1 MKEIELLDRMHGAGA
16 LTRRQF
22 LTQVSALGAA
32 GVVLPTALMS
42 EAARAQTPKKGGRL
56 RMGLVDAG
64 AGDNLDPAKTV
75 SRVEIVTTQQL
86 RNPLVDLDHESS
98 PTNSLAES
106 WEASPDAKTW
116 RFNLRKDTEFH
127 NGKTMDSTDVL
138 YSLNYH
144 LVEGST
150 SAAKTLLEPV
160 SAIRAD
166 GKHAVVFE
174 LSGGNADFPYI
185 VSDYHLQIVPDGT
198 TGAEFEKGIG
208 TGAYMLVEN
217 EPGTRILCK
226 RNPNYWNENRG
237 HFDEVETFGINDTSA
252 RTSALRTGKIDVM
265 NEPDVKTVH
274 LLAKEPGLA
283 TAEVIGT
290 QHYTLPMDTTIAP
303 FDNNDVRLAIKYAV
317 DRVELV
323 DKILRGHGLV
333 GNDQPIG
340 PANRYHDAT
349 LEQRVYDPD
358 RAKHHLKK
366 AGLDK
371 LAVKLHTAE
380 AAFTGA
386 VDTALLFSGHAKAAG
401 IDIEVVRV
409 PDDGYWNE
417 VWMHVPWCASIWFGR
432 PTEDMMFSTAQAE
445 GAAWNASRWSN
456 ARFNELLVQARAELD
471 DAKRRGMYAEMQRIT
486 RDDCGEMVPMFS
498 SVITAHSDKLAHG
511 PVAGNAI
518 MDGLRLPERW
528 WFA

>member
-1 MKEIELLDRMHGAGA
+1 MKQLEVLDRMHGEGK
-16 LTRRQF
+16 LSRREF
-22 LTQVSALGAA
+22 LNRVSALGAA
-32 GVVLPTALMS
+32 GVLLPAALVS
-42 EAARAQTPKKGGRL
+42 EVARAQTPKKGGRL

-64 AGDNLDPAKTV
+64 AGDNLDPAKTI

-86 RNPLVDLDHESS
+86 RNPLVDLDHESK

-106 WEASPDAKTW
+106 WEASPDAKIW
-116 RFNLRKDTEFH
+116 RFHLRKDTEFH
-127 NGKTMDSTDVL
+127 NGKTMDSADVL
-138 YSLNYH
+138 YSINYH
-144 LVEGST
+144 RSEDST

-160 SAIRAD
+160 AEVRAD
-166 GKHAVVFE
+166 GKHTVEFE
-174 LSGGNADFPYI
+174 LTGGNADFPYI
-185 VSDYHLQIVPDGT
+185 ISDYHLQMVPEGT
-198 TGAEFEKGIG
+198 KGQEFEKGVG

-226 RNPNYWNENRG
+226 RNPNHWTQDRG

-252 RTSALRTGKIDVM
+252 RTNALRTGEIDVM

-274 LLAKEPGLA
+274 LLTKEPGLA

-290 QHYTLPMDTTIAP
+290 QHYTLPMNTTVAP
-303 FDNNDVRLAIKYAV
+303 FDNNDVRTALKYAIN
-317 DRVELV
+317 REEIV
-323 DKILRGHGLV
+323 DKVLRGHGLI

-340 PANRYHDAT
+340 PANRYYDPD
-349 LEQRVYDPD
+349 LEQREYDPD
-358 RAKHHLKK
+358 KAKHFLKK

-371 LAVKLHTAE
+371 LSVQLHTAD

-386 VDTALLFSGHAKAAG
+386 IDTTVLYRTHAKAAG
-401 IDIEVVRV
+401 IDIEVVRT

-417 VWMHVPWCASIWFGR
+417 VWLNVPWCASIWFGR
-432 PTEDMMFSTAQAE
+432 PTEDMMFSTAYAE
-445 GAAWNASRWSN
+445 GAAWNASHFSHE
-456 ARFNELLVQARAELD
+456 RFNKLLVEARAELD
-471 DAKRRGMYAEMQRIT
+471 DTKRKGMYHEMQRIL
-486 RDDCGEMVPMFS
+486 RDEGGEMVPMFS
-498 SVITAHSDKLAHG
+498 SVITAHSSKVTHG

>member
-1 MKEIELLDRMHGAGA
+1 MKEIELLDRLHRVGK
-16 LTRRQF
+16 LSRREF
-22 LTQVSALGAA
+22 LNRVSAFGAA
-32 GVVLPTALMS
+32 GVVLPAALVS
-42 EAARAQTPKKGGRL
+42 EAAHAQTPKKGGRL
-56 RMGLVDAG
+56 RMGLVDSG
-64 AGDNLDPAKTV
+64 AGDNLDPAKTI

-86 RNPLVDLDHESS
+86 RNPLVDLDHESK

-106 WEASPDAKTW
+106 WEASPDAKIW
-116 RFNLRKDTEFH
+116 RFNLRKGVEFH
-127 NGKTMDSTDVL
+127 NAKSMDSADVL
-138 YSLNYH
+138 YSINYH
-144 LVEGST
+144 RGEDST

-160 SAIRAD
+160 SDIRAE
-166 GKHAVVFE
+166 GKHTIVFE
-174 LSGGNADFPYI
+174 LTGGNADFPYI

-198 TGAEFEKGIG
+198 KGQEFEKGIG
-208 TGAYMLVEN
+208 TGAYVLDTHD
-217 EPGTRILCK
+217 PGNRILCK

-290 QHYTLPMDTTIAP
+290 QHYTLPMITTIAP
-303 FDNNDVRLAIKYAV
+303 FDNNDVRLALKHAIN
-317 DRVELV
+317 RVEIV
-323 DKILRGHGLV
+323 DKVLRGHGLV

-371 LAVKLHTAE
+371 LAVQLHTAE

-386 VDTALLFSGHAKAAG
+386 VDTALLYSGHAKVAG
-401 IDIEVVRV
+401 IEIEVVRV

-417 VWMHVPWCASIWFGR
+417 VWRHVPWCASIWFGR
-432 PTEDMMFSTAQAE
+432 PTEDMMFSTAHAE
-445 GAAWNASRWSN
+445 GAPWNASRWSN
-456 ARFNELLVQARAELD
+456 ARFNELLVQARARARRCEAPGD
-471 DAKRRGMYAEMQRIT
+471 VRRDATPRA
-486 RDDCGEMVPMFS
+486 
-498 SVITAHSDKLAHG
+498 
-511 PVAGNAI
+511 
-518 MDGLRLPERW
+518 
-528 WFA
+528 